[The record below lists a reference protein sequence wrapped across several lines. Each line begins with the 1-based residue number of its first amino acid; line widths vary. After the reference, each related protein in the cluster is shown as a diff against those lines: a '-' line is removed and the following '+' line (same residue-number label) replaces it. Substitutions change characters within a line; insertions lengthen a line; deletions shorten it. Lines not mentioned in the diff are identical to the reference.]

1 MKTRAQLLRWSALR
15 DKKAALK
22 EVTES
27 FLIHRHDL
35 SHATQ
40 DNYRLQFRLYETW
53 VAAQLG
59 RATRVEDVEPGIV
72 NAYLEHRRVTVSAQ
86 SAHSAWKALRSLATF
101 LCERRIA
108 SDRGASVLQHIRAPR
123 IKDEPRRALSDDEL
137 LRLLAHAGEGET
149 GHRDRTIV
157 LTLLVCGIRRGE
169 LCGLRLG
176 DVDLHE
182 RRLHVRGATSKS
194 GEARDVTLHLEAA
207 KELDVYINDVRRGE
221 QDPDAPLFTDRS
233 GNALTGNGVRKLF
246 DRLKVATGIDDLCA
260 HMLRHTWA
268 TNYHRSASGSRFDLQ
283 TEGGWRTGRM
293 VERYTKSRPFEE
305 RRRGPSPL
313 TAFREAT
320 KGKRP
325 LGKRPLQLGSGLTER
340 RTARG
345 GNIHAAV

>member
-1 MKTRAQLLRWSALR
+1 MTKPRTPLVRWTALR

-27 FLIHRHDL
+27 FLVHRHDL
-35 SHATQ
+35 SPATQ
-40 DNYRLQFRLYETW
+40 INYRLQFRLYDAW

-59 RATRVEDVEPGIV
+59 RPTRIEDVEPGTV
-72 NAYLEHRRVTVSAQ
+72 NAYLDHRRTTVSGQ
-86 SAHSAWKALRSLATF
+86 SAHAAWKALRSLATF
-101 LCERRIA
+101 LAERRILQ
-108 SDRGASVLQHIRAPR
+108 DRGASVLQHIRAPR
-123 IKDEPRRALSDDEL
+123 IKDEPRRALTDDEL
-137 LRLLAHAGEGET
+137 LRLLNAAGDGET
-149 GHRDRTIV
+149 GQRDRTIV
-157 LTLLVCGIRRGE
+157 MTLLVCGIRRGE

-176 DVDLHE
+176 DVDLRE
-182 RRLHVRGATSKS
+182 RRLHVRAATSKS

-207 KELDVYINDVRRGE
+207 KELDTYINDVRKGDVDSE
-221 QDPDAPLFTDRS
+221 APLFTDRT
-233 GNALTGNGVRKLF
+233 GAALTGNAVRKLF
-246 DRLKVATGIDDLCA
+246 DRLKVNTGIEDLCA

-325 LGKRPLQLGSGLTER
+325 TGKRPSQQGSGLSAV
-340 RTARG
+340 RTA
-345 GNIHAAV
+345 

>member
-1 MKTRAQLLRWSALR
+1 MTKPRVALMRWTALR

-40 DNYRLQFRLYETW
+40 DNYRLQYRLYDAW

-59 RATRVEDVEPGIV
+59 RPTRVEDVEPGTV
-72 NAYLEHRRVTVSAQ
+72 NAYLDHRRTAVSAQ
-86 SAHSAWKALRSLATF
+86 SAHAAWKALRSLATF
-101 LCERRIA
+101 LAERRILR
-108 SDRGASVLQHIRAPR
+108 DRGASVLQHIRAPR

-137 LRLLAHAGEGET
+137 LRLLSAAGGGDT
-149 GHRDRTIV
+149 GQRDRAIV
-157 LTLLVCGIRRGE
+157 MTLLVCGIRRGE

-176 DVDLHE
+176 DVDLSE
-182 RRLHVRGATSKS
+182 RRLHVRAATSKS
-194 GEARDVTLHLEAA
+194 GQARDVTLHLEAT
-207 KELDVYINDVRRGE
+207 KELDVYINDVRKGE
-221 QDPDAPLFTDRS
+221 VDSEAALFTDRS
-233 GNALTGNGVRKLF
+233 GVALTGNAVRKLF
-246 DRLKVATGIDDLCA
+246 DRLKVSTGIDDLCA

-293 VERYTKSRPFEE
+293 VERYTKSRPFDE

-325 LGKRPLQLGSGLTER
+325 GGKRPSQQGSGLSAM
-340 RTARG
+340 RTA
-345 GNIHAAV
+345 

>member
-1 MKTRAQLLRWSALR
+1 MTTRASVLRWSALR
-15 DKKAALK
+15 DKKADLK

-27 FLIHRHDL
+27 FLLHRHDL
-35 SHATQ
+35 SPATQ
-40 DNYRLQFRLYETW
+40 TNYRLQFRLYDGW

-59 RATRVEDVEPGIV
+59 RPTRVEDVEPGTI
-72 NAYLEHRRVTVSAQ
+72 NAYLEHRRTSVSAQ
-86 SAHSAWKALRSLATF
+86 SAHAAWKALRSLATF
-101 LCERRIA
+101 LAERGIL

-123 IKDEPRRALSDDEL
+123 IKDEPRRALTDDEL
-137 LRLLAHAGEGET
+137 LRLLTHAGQGET
-149 GHRDRTIV
+149 GQRDRTIV
-157 LTLLVCGIRRGE
+157 MTLLVCGIRRGE

-176 DVDLHE
+176 DVDLRE
-182 RRLHVRGATSKS
+182 RRLHVRAATSKS

-207 KELDVYINDVRRGE
+207 KELDTYINDVRAG
-221 QDPDAPLFTDRS
+221 DTDADAPLFTDRS
-233 GNALTGNGVRKLF
+233 GQALTGNAVRKLF
-246 DRLKVATGIDDLCA
+246 DRLKVSTGIDDLCA

-283 TEGGWRTGRM
+283 AEGGWRTGRM

-325 LGKRPLQLGSGLTER
+325 AGTRPPQQGSGLTEI
-340 RTARG
+340 RTA
-345 GNIHAAV
+345 